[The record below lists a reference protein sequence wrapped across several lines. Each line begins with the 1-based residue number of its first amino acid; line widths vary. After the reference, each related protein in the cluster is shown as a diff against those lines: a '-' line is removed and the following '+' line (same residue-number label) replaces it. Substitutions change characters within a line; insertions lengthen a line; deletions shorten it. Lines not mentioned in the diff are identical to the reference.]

1 MGKKKIK
8 VHLGDKGKIEM
19 ELETEKVLSEI
30 RKDLLDSVTFP
41 FIFVDDDDKEIP
53 KEKETTTKLKDILD
67 GKILI

>member
-1 MGKKKIK
+1 
-8 VHLGDKGKIEM
+8 M

-67 GKILI
+67 GKI